1 MAMIKA
7 KRSKQQTGF
16 SLIEVLVSLLVLAIG
31 MLGMMSLQN
40 ISLQNNASA
49 YYESQ
54 AMFLAYDAL
63 DRIRTSKNQGN
74 YAITLASDA
83 PTTVTD
89 CKSATCTAAQLAQ
102 WDIKDWLEN
111 VEEYLPQGD
120 AQISFS
126 GTTAIIRIVYAVS
139 RDATEAA
146 RDFELR
152 SQI

>member
-1 MAMIKA
+1 MRKVIQPKA
-7 KRSKQQTGF
+7 QAGF

-31 MLGMMSLQN
+31 MLGMMTLQN

-83 PTTVTD
+83 PSTVTN
-89 CKSATCTAAQLAQ
+89 CKSSACTAVELAQ
-102 WDIKDWLEN
+102 WDLKDWLEN
-111 VEEYLPQGD
+111 VEEYLPLGD

-126 GTTAIIRIVYAVS
+126 GTTAIIKIEYAVS
-139 RDATEAA
+139 RDATEAK

-152 SQI
+152 SVI